1 MPPDKNMSATCI
13 TACWP
18 PLPTKR
24 PLYAAP
30 ANWPNGPICSSR
42 CAPPRRRS
50 QKPSVGTI
58 SFTSL
63 SSASRSPH
71 PEVSI
76 MNLSKTLPVRSAPLF
91 SKADR
96 LELNLCQRLNRMGA
110 YAGIRLFFRII
121 SRLGDGVF
129 WYVLALLLPLLLGM
143 QGLAAL
149 GHITVTGL
157 ICVAVYS
164 QLKNR
169 LVRQRPFISWAAIR
183 AHTAPLDLY
192 SFPSGHTM
200 NAVNF
205 AVLFSVFY

>member
-1 MPPDKNMSATCI
+1 
-13 TACWP
+13 
-18 PLPTKR
+18 
-24 PLYAAP
+24 
-30 ANWPNGPICSSR
+30 
-42 CAPPRRRS
+42 
-50 QKPSVGTI
+50 
-58 SFTSL
+58 
-63 SSASRSPH
+63 
-71 PEVSI
+71 

-143 QGLAAL
+143 EGLAAL

-169 LVRQRPFISWAAIR
+169 LVRQRPFISWATIR

-205 AVLFSVFY
+205 AVLFSVFYPPLLWLVLPFTLLVGLSRVILGMHYPTDVLVGAVLGLLIAYSSLLLWPAGMFAGMVL

>member
-1 MPPDKNMSATCI
+1 
-13 TACWP
+13 
-18 PLPTKR
+18 
-24 PLYAAP
+24 
-30 ANWPNGPICSSR
+30 
-42 CAPPRRRS
+42 
-50 QKPSVGTI
+50 
-58 SFTSL
+58 
-63 SSASRSPH
+63 
-71 PEVSI
+71 

-143 QGLAAL
+143 EGLAAL

-205 AVLFSVFY
+205 AVLFSVFYPPLLWLVLPFTLLVGLSRVILGMHYPTDVLVGAVLGLLIAYSSLLLWPAGMFAGMVL

>member
-1 MPPDKNMSATCI
+1 
-13 TACWP
+13 
-18 PLPTKR
+18 
-24 PLYAAP
+24 
-30 ANWPNGPICSSR
+30 
-42 CAPPRRRS
+42 
-50 QKPSVGTI
+50 
-58 SFTSL
+58 
-63 SSASRSPH
+63 
-71 PEVSI
+71 

-143 QGLAAL
+143 EGLAAL

-157 ICVAVYS
+157 ICVTVYS

-205 AVLFSVFY
+205 AVLFSVFYPPLLWLVLPFTLLVGLSRVILGMHYPTDVLVGAVLGLLIAYSSLLLWPAGMFAGMVL

>member
-1 MPPDKNMSATCI
+1 
-13 TACWP
+13 
-18 PLPTKR
+18 
-24 PLYAAP
+24 
-30 ANWPNGPICSSR
+30 
-42 CAPPRRRS
+42 
-50 QKPSVGTI
+50 
-58 SFTSL
+58 
-63 SSASRSPH
+63 
-71 PEVSI
+71 

-110 YAGIRLFFRII
+110 YTSIRLFFRAI
-121 SRLGDGVF
+121 SRLGDGEF
-129 WYVLALLLPLLLGM
+129 WYVLALSLPLLRGM
-143 QGLAAL
+143 EGLAAL

-169 LVRQRPFISWAAIR
+169 LVRQRPSISWAGLR

-205 AVLFSVFY
+205 AVLFSVFSPPLLWLVLPFTLLVGLSRVILGMHYPTDVLVGAVLGLLIAYSSLLLWPAGMFAGMVL